1 MNCIIID
8 DDKVAQKAI
17 QFLAEK
23 IPGLTVVGIYDG
35 ALEASQAI
43 HEKQADLLFL
53 DIEMPGVSGLDFLKN
68 FGNLPQI
75 IVCSSK
81 KQYAADVFEFNVTD
95 YLVKP
100 ITYERFVKAIDK
112 VKEVQDNFKLTG
124 KRDNSFFIKNKGYYV
139 NIRSEDILYFE
150 ALSDY
155 VIVHTH
161 TNKYSIYSTMRAIES
176 KLPNEEFARIHR
188 SYIIRLDKISVIEE
202 SSVFVKDTCLP
213 ISKSYRREFIN
224 RLNFL

>member
-17 QFLAEK
+17 QFLTTK
-23 IPGLTVVGIYDG
+23 IPNLIVTGIYDK
-35 ALEASQAI
+35 ALDAVDDIQKNEV
-43 HEKQADLLFL
+43 DLIFL
-53 DIEMPGVSGLDFLKN
+53 DIEMPEVSGLDFLKN

-75 IVCSSK
+75 IICSSK
-81 KQYAADVFEFNVTD
+81 KEYAADVFEFNVTD

-100 ITYERFVKAIDK
+100 IDHERFAKAIDK
-112 VKEVQDNFKLTG
+112 VKDVQDNFKLTG
-124 KRDNSFFIKNKGYYV
+124 KRDNSFFIKNKGYYL

-155 VIVHTH
+155 VNIHTR
-161 TNKYSIYSTMRAIES
+161 TNKYTIYSTMRAVES
-176 KLPNEEFARIHR
+176 KLPSEEFVRIHR
-188 SYIIRLDKISVIEE
+188 SYIIRIDKITVIEE
-202 SSVFVKDTCLP
+202 NSVFVKDTCLP
-213 ISKSYRREFIN
+213 ISKSYKKELTS